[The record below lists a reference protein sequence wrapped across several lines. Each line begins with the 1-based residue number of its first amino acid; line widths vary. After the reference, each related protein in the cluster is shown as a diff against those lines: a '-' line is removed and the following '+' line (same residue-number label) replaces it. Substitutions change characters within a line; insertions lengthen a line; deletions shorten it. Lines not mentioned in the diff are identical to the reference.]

1 MVRTFRIRTRHEA
14 ARLVL
19 AADRIPAEFRYPLDR
34 PDCPLWEPL
43 SAFITARPSGPDPSR
58 SCLIRWS
65 PGLADAFLN
74 TLLPAPPL
82 NHRFAV

>member
-34 PDCPLWEPL
+34 PDCPLWGAAQCVHY
-43 SAFITARPSGPDPSR
+43 SATERPRPV
-58 SCLIRWS
+58 
-65 PGLADAFLN
+65 
-74 TLLPAPPL
+74 
-82 NHRFAV
+82 AVVSET